1 MLNFKN
7 MILVIS
13 LIILL
18 SIYIHIKSQDNPIV
32 EYTDKLTD
40 NIFDKLVNNEFQIL
54 IIKNSYKSIGHIK
67 K

>member
-7 MILVIS
+7 MTLVIS

-18 SIYIHIKSQDNPIV
+18 SIYIYIKSHDNPIV
-32 EYTDKLTD
+32 EYADKLTD
-40 NIFDKLVNNEFQIL
+40 NIFDKLVNNEIQIL
-54 IIKNSYKSIGHIK
+54 IIKNSYKSIEYIK